1 MTKPKCYI
9 FLILFL
15 ISAITCLA
23 QKPFTEGT
31 VIYNVTLASPSK
43 QTFSGTYT
51 FFIKGNQIR
60 KEIKLNNG
68 YQDVVL
74 LNCGTNKVY
83 SLQNKNGKK
92 YAIELSMQELQQR
105 QAKFDGFKMANETND
120 TKKIAGYSVY
130 KANVNYTDGST
141 PVVYYTKDWQ
151 PTQPITFERFPNAKF
166 LPVRFSYTDEHGMA
180 MTFEA
185 QVIDLEPI
193 ENSRFRIPA
202 DYKMISYKE
211 YKELSE

>member
-1 MTKPKCYI
+1 MSKCKLFGVLF
-9 FLILFL
+9 FLIAG
-15 ISAITCLA
+15 IVCQA

-31 VIYNVTLASPSK
+31 VVYNVTLSSQAN

-51 FFIKGNQIR
+51 FFIKGNLIR

-68 YQDVVL
+68 YQDIVL
-74 LNCGTNKVY
+74 LNCGNNKVY

-92 YAIELSMQELQQR
+92 YAIELSMQELQKR
-105 QAKFDGFKMANETND
+105 QARFDGFKLANETTD
-120 TKKIAGYSVY
+120 AKKIAGYAIY
-130 KANVNYTDGST
+130 KANVKYADGSS
-141 PVVYYTKDWQ
+141 PEVYYTKEWQ
-151 PTQPITFERFPNAKF
+151 PTETITFERFPNARF
-166 LPVRFSYTDEHGMA
+166 LPVRFSYTDEHGMT

-185 QVIDLEPI
+185 QKIDLEPV